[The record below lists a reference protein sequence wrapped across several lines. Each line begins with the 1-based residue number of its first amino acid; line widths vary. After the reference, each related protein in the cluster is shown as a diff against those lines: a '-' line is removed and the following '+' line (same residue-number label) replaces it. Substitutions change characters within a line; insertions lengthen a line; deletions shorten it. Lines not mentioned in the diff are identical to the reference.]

1 MFDRAIHVL
10 RKFGR
15 TLLQALTV
23 VVIRWLDTNKMV
35 GSVAKEKTVVL
46 LAHPKHLLRWEFS
59 ENARHGESVLNSNS
73 ILLD

>member
-35 GSVAKEKTVVL
+35 GSVAKEKTSRFVSSSKTPV
-46 LAHPKHLLRWEFS
+46 AMGI
-59 ENARHGESVLNSNS
+59 HGKCAPWRKCS
-73 ILLD
+73 